1 MVKKIF
7 ILLICTC
14 SLIAN
19 NENSNELT
27 TAEKV
32 IIGGV
37 IGTAVVAATVVAA
50 PLILSSGTIAAIKTA
65 LGAAAV
71 KASAAGA
78 TIKTATTAA
87 AVNASVA
94 GASVKSAVAVAAPI
108 AGKVSIGLGAI
119 QLGTPYLRPHIA
131 PASEDKLNKLVE
143 EEASEILNAHKK
155 LNDCIISNKDN
166 PESGMPTACQD
177 AARMFAMIV
186 GQDELKIQPI

>member
-1 MVKKIF
+1 MLKKIF

-19 NENSNELT
+19 NDDPNQLT
-27 TAEKV
+27 MTDKV
-32 IIGGV
+32 ILGAV
-37 IGTAVVAATVVAA
+37 IGTAVVAASVVAA
-50 PLILSSGTIAAIKTA
+50 PLILPSGTIAAIKTA

-131 PASEDKLNKLVE
+131 PTSEDKLKKLVD
-143 EEASEILNAHKK
+143 EEASEILSAHKK
-155 LNDCIISNKDN
+155 LNDCIINNKDN
-166 PESGMPTACQD
+166 PESGGSTTCEAV
-177 AARMFAMIV
+177 ARMVAMIT
-186 GQDELKIQPI
+186 LK